1 MIIIKNIKKFLAK
14 AIYNI
19 FKKKS
24 IFFYSSKDISKLSF
38 NNNCIYCPHPFTNW
52 SLNPHYSPKG
62 IKQHTIEGFRKT
74 DKYNSV
80 EDYFNKSDKDL
91 FKILCIGGST
101 TYCTEIDS
109 YKDTWPFM
117 LNLKL
122 SKRKKNCVVANG
134 GVGGWGT
141 IQSLNRFQTWGSIL
155 KPNLTIIY
163 QSKNDL
169 TPFFNGRLSEKT
181 IFPDLENIMLQYSQ
195 VIPNNN
201 FASKFF
207 GLHNLYGDLK
217 SLNES
222 DLNRFSDRDIQLSRI
237 RYQLFSYIASF
248 WGGSVLYIPEL
259 IKKDSAYFEKM
270 TLLHN
275 MMKGIASS
283 NENSYFF
290 DIREV
295 YPLESKLFLDKIH
308 FNKKGCDLF
317 SEILL
322 NEIIKNHS

>member
-1 MIIIKNIKKFLAK
+1 MSKLKKILAK
-14 AIYNI
+14 ALYKI

-24 IFFYSSKDISKLSF
+24 IFFYNSKENSKFNF

-52 SLNPHYSPKG
+52 SLNPYYSRKG

-74 DKYNSV
+74 DVYNSV
-80 EDYFNKSDKDL
+80 ESFFKNGDKDL
-91 FKILCIGGST
+91 FKIFCVGGST

-109 YKDTWPFM
+109 YEDTWPFM

-122 SKRKKNCVVANG
+122 SKINKNCVVANA

-169 TPFFNGRLSEKT
+169 TPFFNGRLSEKK
-181 IFPDLENIMLQYSQ
+181 IFPDLQNIMLQYSQ
-195 VIPNNN
+195 VIPKNN

-217 SLNES
+217 SLHDSNL
-222 DLNRFSDRDIQLSRI
+222 DRFLERDIQLTRI

-248 WGGSVLYIPEL
+248 WGGKVLYIPEL
-259 IKKDSAYFEKM
+259 IKKDSTYFKKM
-270 TLLHN
+270 ALLHN
-275 MMKGIASS
+275 LMEGIAAD
-283 NENSYFF
+283 NENSHFF
-290 DIREV
+290 DMREF

-308 FNKKGCDLF
+308 FNKQGCELF

-322 NEIIKNHS
+322 NQIIKNHI